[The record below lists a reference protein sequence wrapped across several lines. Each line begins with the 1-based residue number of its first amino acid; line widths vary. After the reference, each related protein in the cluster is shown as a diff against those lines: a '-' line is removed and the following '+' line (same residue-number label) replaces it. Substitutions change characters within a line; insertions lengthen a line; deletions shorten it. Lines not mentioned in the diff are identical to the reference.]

1 MNTAMILEPEN
12 KLPSDAIAYALNHS
26 EAIPSEIGDVTSRT
40 RISLSINTYYPEVAG
55 GYYLNWRILAVID
68 QSILD
73 AGLYMLHPDVLM
85 GGHAKCFPVD
95 KLVSS
100 DVGEA
105 YSVCQVDGT
114 QCGQIMKWSFDAG
127 GGGPFFSDNLIVDLF
142 IEDEFRAPILNALA
156 ERCGREDVRLTQIDV

>member
-1 MNTAMILEPEN
+1 MILEPDN
-12 KLPSDAIAYALNHS
+12 KLPSDAIDYALDHS
-26 EAIPSEIGDVTSRT
+26 ESIPREIGDVTSRT

-85 GGHAKCFPVD
+85 GGHANRFPVD

-100 DVGEA
+100 DLGEA

-114 QCGQIMKWSFDAG
+114 HCGQIIKWSFDAG

-142 IEDEFRAPILNALA
+142 IEDEFRAAIMKTLV
-156 ERCGREDVRLTQIDV
+156 ERCDREEVRLTRVSV